1 MRKRKLISFSSLILF
16 LFQFYDHNWITL
28 FINNKIV
35 KAHFIYVCFVMS
47 FFQFYSSPS
56 DWEKM
61 SRNHANQSF
70 LNFNDHL
77 WLVSKTSLCRKH
89 GTLPK
94 TNAFLISLT
103 TCFCL
108 LKILNIDFA
117 FTENSVFVTCG
128 FKCDFLAFV
137 WKRFLRAD
145 IKTPKRVWGI
155 IKLKVSV

>member
-16 LFQFYDHNWITL
+16 LFQFYDHNWVTL

-35 KAHFIYVCFVMS
+35 KAHFIYVCS
-47 FFQFYSSPS
+47 FFQFYSFISF
-56 DWEKM
+56 WLRENVKK
-61 SRNHANQSF
+61 SRESVVSK
-70 LNFNDHL
+70 FNDHL

-89 GTLPK
+89 RTLPK

-117 FTENSVFVTCG
+117 FTENSVFVTYG